1 MISGVDHMTK
11 AFDKILAGLDEARQ
25 FARGEPVN
33 GLKAHERS
41 ILKTEDAAVRQKAGL
56 TQVQFADVLGAS
68 IGTVRKWESGER
80 SPSGAA
86 ERLLRIL
93 AAEPKIVTRTLG
105 IKALAQKRQPRIQP
119 AAG

>member
-1 MISGVDHMTK
+1 MISGVEDMTK
-11 AFDKILAGLDEARQ
+11 AFDKILAGLNEARQ
-25 FARGEPVN
+25 YARGEPVN

-41 ILKTEDAAVRQKAGL
+41 ILKTEVAAVRLKAGL

-86 ERLLRIL
+86 ERLLRLL

-105 IKALAQKRQPRIQP
+105 IKALAPKRQPRIQP

>member
-11 AFDKILAGLDEARQ
+11 AFDKILAGLNEARQ
-25 FARGEPVN
+25 YAGGEPVN

-41 ILKTEDAAVRQKAGL
+41 ILNTEVAAVRLKAGL

-68 IGTVRKWESGER
+68 IGKVRKWESGER

-86 ERLLRIL
+86 ERLLRLL
-93 AAEPKIVTRTLG
+93 AAEPKVVTRTLG
-105 IKALAQKRQPRIQP
+105 IKALAQKRQPRSQP

>member
-1 MISGVDHMTK
+1 MISGGDDMTK
-11 AFDKILAGLDEARQ
+11 AFDKILAGLTEARQ

-33 GLKAHERS
+33 GPQAHERS
-41 ILKTEDAAVRQKAGL
+41 ILNTEVAEVRLKAGL

-86 ERLLRIL
+86 ERLLRLL

-105 IKALAQKRQPRIQP
+105 IKALAPKRQPRSQP

>member
-1 MISGVDHMTK
+1 MTK
-11 AFDKILAGLDEARQ
+11 AFDKILTGLAEARQ
-25 FARGEPVN
+25 HARGEMVD
-33 GLKAHERS
+33 GLGLHERS
-41 ILKTEDAAVRQKAGL
+41 ILKTEVAAVRLNAGL

-86 ERLLRIL
+86 ERLLRLL

-105 IKALAQKRQPRIQP
+105 IKANARKRESRSQLV
-119 AAG
+119 GG

>member
-1 MISGVDHMTK
+1 MTK
-11 AFDKILAGLDEARQ
+11 AFDKILAGLNEARQ
-25 FARGEPVN
+25 HARGETVK

-41 ILKTEDAAVRQKAGL
+41 ILNTEVAAVRLKAGL

-86 ERLLRIL
+86 ERLLRL
-93 AAEPKIVTRTLG
+93 LDAEPKLVTRALG
-105 IKALAQKRQPRIQP
+105 INISAQRSQPRSQLV
-119 AAG
+119 AG